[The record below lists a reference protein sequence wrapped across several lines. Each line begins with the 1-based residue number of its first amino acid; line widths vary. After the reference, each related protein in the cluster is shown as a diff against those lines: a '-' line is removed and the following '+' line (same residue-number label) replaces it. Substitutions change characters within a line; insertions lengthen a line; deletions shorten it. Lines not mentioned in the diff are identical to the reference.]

1 MSQFNKDI
9 LKIIDAAIKEDA
21 PFGDITSECTVP
33 SNKKAK
39 GYVVTKGDY
48 VISGIDIAKMVYARI
63 DKGIRFKSSLENGQ
77 TILKGQKLYS
87 VEGNARAILLAER
100 VTLNIIGHMMGVA
113 TKTRVFL
120 DLIDGTKTKILDTRK
135 TLPTLRII
143 QRRAVK
149 DAGASNH
156 RFSLSDAILVKE
168 NHVLMCGGI
177 NKVLDKIK
185 KIKKIK
191 TEIEVRSF
199 KELTSILDSKN
210 RPDIVMLD
218 NMSPAMVKRAVEMN
232 KGKVKLEASGGI
244 SDKNIRAYA
253 LTGVDFIS
261 LGTITHSVKSA
272 DLSFL
277 FEGID

>member
-1 MSQFNKDI
+1 MSLLNKDI
-9 LKIIDAAIKEDA
+9 LKIINAAIKEDA
-21 PFGDITSECTVP
+21 PLGDITSDCIVP

-39 GYVVTKGDY
+39 GYVIARDKY
-48 VISGIDIAKMVYARI
+48 VVSGIDIAKMVYFSV
-63 DKGIRFKSSLENGQ
+63 DKTIKFKSLFKNGE
-77 TILKGQKLYS
+77 IINKDQKLYS
-87 VEGNARAILLAER
+87 VEGNARSILLAER
-100 VTLNIIGHMMGVA
+100 VTLNIIAHMMGVA
-113 TKTRVFL
+113 TKTRKFL
-120 DLIDGTKTKILDTRK
+120 DLIHGTRTKILDTRK
-135 TLPTLRII
+135 TLPTLRVL

-149 DAGASNH
+149 DAGAFNH

-185 KIKKIK
+185 KIKNVK
-191 TEIEVRSF
+191 TEIEVRSL
-199 KELTSILDSKN
+199 KELNYILDSKY

-218 NMSPAMVKRAVEMN
+218 NMSPAMVKKAVKMN
-232 KGKVKLEASGGI
+232 NARITLEASGGI
-244 SDKNIRAYA
+244 SEKNVRSYA

-261 LGTITHSVKSA
+261 LGTITHSVQSA